1 MQGTSAALFGTLKV
15 RGMKCLLTA
24 DLHYSLKQF
33 DWLMRVAPQFDLIVL
48 AGDHLDTFSTVDG
61 RAQILVVSKYLERLA
76 SITKLLIS
84 SGNHDLDSHDS
95 DGERRSEWLQRLR
108 AGIPTDGDG
117 LYIDNV
123 LFTICPWWDGPLAK
137 ARVAELLERDARKVR
152 GKWIW
157 IYHSPPE
164 GALTAQELSGT
175 LGDADLAAWVVQ
187 YQPDLVF
194 CGHAHNAPF
203 LSRGSWIDK
212 INQSWV
218 LNAGHQIG
226 DIPAHIII
234 DLKAEAAMW
243 SSLAGAQLADLTVER
258 AAAVTPLTKPPAWL
272 MAPRPPG

>member
-1 MQGTSAALFGTLKV
+1 
-15 RGMKCLLTA
+15 MKCLLTA
-24 DLHYSLKQF
+24 DLHYSLKQY
-33 DWLMRVAPQFDLIVL
+33 DWLMRVAPQYDLIVL

-84 SGNHDLDSHDS
+84 SGNHDLDSHDTN
-95 DGERRSEWLQRLR
+95 GERRSEWLQKLR

-117 LYIDNV
+117 LYIDDV

-137 ARVAELLERDARKVR
+137 ARVAELIERDARKVC

-175 LGDADLAAWVVQ
+175 LGDADLAAWVLQ

-212 INQSWV
+212 INKSWV
-218 LNAGHQIG
+218 FNAGHQIG

-234 DLKAEAAMW
+234 DMKAEAAMW
-243 SSLAGAQLADLTVER
+243 SSLAGAQLADLTAER

-272 MAPRPPG
+272 TAPRPPG